1 MGTREKLLSLLEQNR
16 DRYLSGEEIAGL
28 LNVSRTAVWKA
39 VNSLRAAGWD
49 VDAVSRRGYRLAAGT
64 DVLSDAGI
72 RKYLEPEWSGLTLEV
87 LPETA
92 STNDFLKEK
101 AASGAPEGYVVTAG
115 SQTAGKG
122 RTGRSFFSPAD
133 TGVYLSLLL
142 RPARYTP
149 QQAVRLTTMAA
160 VAACE
165 AVSGLTGEQAMIK
178 WVNDIFLHGRK
189 VSGILTEAALS
200 LESGFLDFSVL
211 GVGFNVYPPRGG
223 FPEELRSV
231 AGSVFPSPRGDGKN
245 RLAAAFLNRFF
256 RCYTAPEDSAW
267 TEEYRKRS
275 LVVGKRILV
284 LLPDGQREAEALDV
298 DENCR
303 LLVRY
308 DDGAEE
314 CLTAGEISILPLQT
328 E

>member
-101 AASGAPEGYVVTAG
+101 AVSGAPEGYVVTAR

-200 LESGFLDFSVL
+200 LESGFLDFAVL

-231 AGSVFPSPRGDGKN
+231 AGSVFPSPRSDGKN
-245 RLAAAFLNRFF
+245 SLAAAFLNRFF

>member
-101 AASGAPEGYVVTAG
+101 AVSGAPEGYVVTAG

-165 AVSGLTGEQAMIK
+165 AVSELTGEQAMIK

-200 LESGFLDFSVL
+200 LESGFLDFAVL

-231 AGSVFPSPRGDGKN
+231 AGSVFPSPRSAGKN
-245 RLAAAFLNRFF
+245 SLAAAFLNRFF

-308 DDGAEE
+308 DDGTEE
-314 CLTAGEISILPLQT
+314 RLTAGEISILPLQT

>member
-165 AVSGLTGEQAMIK
+165 AVSELTGEQAMIK

-200 LESGFLDFSVL
+200 LESGFLDFAVL

-223 FPEELRSV
+223 FPGRTALCGGLRLSV
-231 AGSVFPSPRGDGKN
+231 SPQRWQKPSGR
-245 RLAAAFLNRFF
+245 RISESIL
-256 RCYTAPEDSAW
+256 
-267 TEEYRKRS
+267 S
-275 LVVGKRILV
+275 LLYCFG
-284 LLPDGQREAEALDV
+284 GQRMGGGIPEAQPGRRKADS
-298 DENCR
+298 
-303 LLVRY
+303 
-308 DDGAEE
+308 GAS
-314 CLTAGEISILPLQT
+314 AGRPARSGSSGCGRELPSAGPV
-328 E
+328 

>member
-101 AASGAPEGYVVTAG
+101 AVSGAPEGYVVTAG

-200 LESGFLDFSVL
+200 LESGFLDFAVL

-256 RCYTAPEDSAW
+256 RCYTASEDSAW
-267 TEEYRKRS
+267 AKEYRKRS